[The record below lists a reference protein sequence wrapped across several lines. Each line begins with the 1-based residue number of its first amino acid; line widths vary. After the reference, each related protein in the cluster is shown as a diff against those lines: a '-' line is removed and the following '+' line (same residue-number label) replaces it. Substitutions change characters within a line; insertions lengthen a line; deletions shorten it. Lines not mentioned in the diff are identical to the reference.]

1 MSDERFDVVVIGG
14 GHNGSTIAAYL
25 AKSGLSTCVLESRPE
40 CGGGQENT
48 EVRPGFRIDPHATY
62 LYGGAAPGFD
72 QLELWKYGM
81 RMVYY
86 ASMAGV
92 ATLDGQAANL
102 GGRWRPDLGDAA
114 IKRYSPNDLEGPG
127 RIFDQLGEGPSRE
140 LLRALFWTP
149 PFPEGAEIDPRD
161 MPWWKVFRQYLPNL
175 FFDELVD
182 MSYVDFLDNFV
193 QWDPLKVVGAFGAW
207 YCGAH
212 PDWEGM
218 LLQSL
223 GGTLLYSYASGA
235 PRGGMHTYAH
245 AIIRCAIANGARV
258 MTNAPVGEIIVNNGR
273 AVGVRLSD
281 EAAFPEKTIWADKAV
296 ISGVDVK
303 QTFLKLVGKGHLD
316 PSFTQRVDDIS
327 LKGGSLFVMSVI
339 CRELPRYHN
348 KEEYFPQDV
357 YPSCVIAPADS
368 FEYFRTQTR
377 DAYSYKKP
385 PELTPEHLTM
395 MICTHDPYDST
406 RCPDGYHVL
415 SPIYLEVP
423 PPQYDVTGAQGINRH
438 KEEITKAAL
447 GVLRQLAPN
456 MTEGNIVD
464 VFVNTP
470 YDSEFRNAGMVGGN
484 WYGIRQSED
493 QWFSNRPLPELSRYR
508 TPIEGLYLCNQ
519 TSHPGGLCL
528 TAVPYNLM
536 HILIDDGIANPG
548 SWWYPSPHYMKDLK
562 PTASI
567 SRKTALE
574 TDVVK

>member
-1 MSDERFDVVVIGG
+1 MPDERYDVVVIGG

-25 AKSGLSTCVLESRPE
+25 AKCGLSVCVLESRPE

-62 LYGGAAPGFD
+62 LYGGAAPGFE

-86 ASMAGV
+86 SSMAGL
-92 ATLDGQAANL
+92 ATLDGVAANL
-102 GGRWRPDLGDAA
+102 GGRWRPDLGDEAMR
-114 IKRYSPNDLEGPG
+114 RYSPADLDGPG
-127 RIFDQLGEGPSRE
+127 RVIDQLGEQASRE

-149 PFPEGAEIDPRD
+149 PHPVGMEVDPVD
-161 MPWWKVFRQYLPNL
+161 MPWWQVFRKYLPHL
-175 FFDELVD
+175 FFDELTE

-193 QWDPLKVVGAFGAW
+193 HWDPLKVVAGFGAW

-218 LLQSL
+218 MLQSL
-223 GGTLLYSYASGA
+223 GGTMLYTYASGA

-245 AIIRCAIANGARV
+245 AIIRCAIAHGARV
-258 MTNAPVGEIIVNNGR
+258 MTNAPVEEIIVTNGR

-281 EAAFPEKTIWADKAV
+281 DAAFPEKTIWADKAV

-303 QTFLKLVGKGHLD
+303 QTFAKLVGRRHLD
-316 PSFTQRVDDIS
+316 PSFLQRIDDIS

-339 CRELPRYHN
+339 CRELPRYHGR
-348 KEEYFPQDV
+348 EEFFPEDV

-368 FEYFRTQTR
+368 FDFFREQTR
-377 DAYSYKKP
+377 DAYSHRRSP
-385 PELTPEHLTM
+385 ALSPEHLTM

-406 RCPDGYHVL
+406 RCPEGYHVL
-415 SPIYLEVP
+415 SPIYLEMP
-423 PPQYDVTGAQGINRH
+423 PPQYDVSGPEGVNRQ
-438 KEEITKAAL
+438 KEEITRAAL
-447 GVLRQLAPN
+447 ELLGRLAPN
-456 MTEGNIVD
+456 MVGENIVD

-484 WYGIRQSED
+484 WYAIRHSAD

-508 TPIEGLYLCNQ
+508 TPVDGLYLCNQ

-528 TAVPYNLM
+528 MAVPYNLM
-536 HILIDDGIANPG
+536 HILIDDGVAEPG
-548 SWWYPSPHYMKDLK
+548 NWWYPSPFYVPDGPSPSGNGRPLV
-562 PTASI
+562 AEV
-567 SRKTALE
+567 SR
-574 TDVVK
+574 